1 MGKDLE
7 LALRLRA
14 DLKDG
19 EGAVDALAAAI
30 GNVGDKAEVANT
42 SLQKVGTT
50 GAVDQAQV
58 AIDKLGQSLDGVS
71 EKAVEVGKELQKVGT
86 TGAVEQ
92 APAVVDKLGQSLD
105 NVGTHAAEAAREI
118 THVGESAD
126 QQAARI
132 KAMVTASLE
141 QKSSQDAA
149 AASAQRLGAAV
160 AATNSNWEANAR
172 AQTQAMNAY
181 SNAERKRIQQAE
193 AEQRAAEAAAK
204 AAVEQEQQSRALQK
218 LLGQIDSTQR
228 GLAQLDQQE
237 RQLTEHLRAGRLEAD
252 QYADSMAKIKAR
264 RDALSGIESQA
275 KSTNAAMTSLA
286 STARRLQSLL
296 VVGVGGYGIT
306 SAARSVV
313 NTNLQ
318 WQQALYTMEAATGSS
333 AKARQ
338 ELEYVREI
346 SERLGLELL
355 NTSQAYAKLVAAAK
369 ESPEL
374 GKSIRTVFDGVASA
388 TTALHLTRE
397 QTNGI
402 LLALE
407 QMVSKGK
414 VQTQE
419 LVLQLGQRVP
429 GAFGLAAKA
438 LGTNTEQLSKWL
450 EKGMIPATE
459 FLPRFGAALQEAYG
473 PAAQTAATGLNA
485 ELNRLQNAFTELKV
499 QAGESGFIDSYTN
512 AVRQLRDVLKDPN
525 VVQGLNLLIQGM
537 GKSAEWAAKG
547 AAGVTSFSKWVGEE
561 FAAQMNGPSGDD
573 PVRLQ
578 DAIDSESEYY
588 QERLKRFEQAS
599 AALDAAASKNDEAAV
614 ARNEKILDRLQAQ
627 LDESRGKIQLWQTQ
641 LDAFYQNGKPAELPP
656 TTVTAPAPSGDKPFT
671 PTGDDK
677 GAKKL
682 AKQNEDWVKALEK
695 EAATYG
701 GTKAARRE
709 YELEERNLTGS
720 LKARAEAAW
729 AMLDAAEK
737 QKKADEQAK
746 KDVKTLAQL
755 NLDYLKASGQ
765 TVEAAGAE
773 IEKKYGALR
782 KRLEASG
789 NTEGAGLVSKLM
801 GIEKAKAEL
810 DQVQQQVDRIF
821 GEQSRQEQSIQ
832 AQQQTGLM
840 SELGARQKL
849 VDLHK
854 ATADQVEALL
864 PKMKALAERTG
875 DPQALERVKDLQ
887 AQLGTLRSAI
897 DQTTQALKTGLENG
911 LQNALQGLA
920 SGTMN
925 LREAAIAFVQDVA
938 KALSDVASQTL
949 AQMASDKLG
958 KLFQDSSTGAS
969 MTTGA
974 AAVSTSATELSA
986 AGATLITG
994 AAAISTAAASL
1005 ASAAGVAGLAGGSK
1019 PSAPGTDWV
1028 KSTVD
1033 NFVSPVPTVSWP
1045 GAEAA
1050 ASASA
1055 DAIGSAS
1062 VEGAAAMGDAITAAS
1077 SQGSGIFGDALS
1089 SIFSGGADLFG
1100 SLFSSLGGMFGG
1112 GAAAGGGSLF
1122 SSILG
1127 GAGAAAVAASTGG
1140 HVRGP
1145 GTETSDSIPAA
1156 LSDYEFITRAAV
1168 VKQPGAL
1175 GFLHEFNARGMSALY
1190 DWARRVRHATGG
1202 QAGIPAPAMPAPT
1215 LPGGKAADPAKNF
1228 QAQVANN
1235 FRFQNILDSDSLAR
1249 SVTGNPLFETTI
1261 QNWISSNPSLL
1272 RAAVE
1277 SA

>member
-1 MGKDLE
+1 MAGKDLE

-14 DLKDG
+14 DMKDG
-19 EGAVDALAAAI
+19 QAAVEALAAAI
-30 GNVGDKAEVANT
+30 SDVGDKAGAANKDLQKVGAT
-42 SLQKVGTT
+42 GAVDQAQAAIDKLGHSLDGVSDKAVEAGKDLQKVGTT
-50 GAVDQAQV
+50 GAIDQAQT
-58 AIDKLGQSLDGVS
+58 A
-71 EKAVEVGKELQKVGT
+71 
-86 TGAVEQ
+86 
-92 APAVVDKLGQSLD
+92 VDKLGQGLD
-105 NVGTHAAEAAREI
+105 SVGTHATEAARQI
-118 THVGESAD
+118 IQVGESAD

-132 KAMVTASLE
+132 KAMVAASL
-141 QKSSQDAA
+141 QQQSSQEAA
-149 AASAQRLGAAV
+149 AASTQRLNAAV
-160 AATNSNWEANAR
+160 AAGNSNWEANAR
-172 AQTQAMNAY
+172 AQTAAMNAY
-181 SNAERKRIQQAE
+181 SNAERARLAQVA

-204 AAVEQEQQSRALQK
+204 AAAEEEQQTRALQK
-218 LLGQIDSTQR
+218 LLGQLDSTQR

-237 RQLTEHLRAGRLEAD
+237 RQLAEHLRAGRLEAD
-252 QYADSMAKIKAR
+252 QYAASMEKIRAR
-264 RDALSGIESQA
+264 RDALSGVENQA
-275 KSTNAAMTSLA
+275 KSANTAMTSLA
-286 STARRLQSLL
+286 ATARRLQSLL
-296 VVGVGGYGIT
+296 VIGVGGYGVT

-318 WQQALYTMEAATGSS
+318 WQQALYTMEAATGSA

-374 GKSIRTVFDGVASA
+374 GKSIQSVFDGVASA

-473 PAAQTAATGLNA
+473 PAAQQAASGLNA
-485 ELNRLQNAFTELKV
+485 ELNRLQNAFTDLKI

-512 AVRQLRDVLKDPN
+512 AVRELQKTLKDPA
-525 VVQGLNLLIQGM
+525 VREGLNTLITAL
-537 GKSAEWAAKG
+537 GKMAEVGAKALGGAVSVTKFLADEAA
-547 AAGVTSFSKWVGEE
+547 ARI
-561 FAAQMNGPSGDD
+561 NGPAGDD

-578 DAIDSESEYY
+578 DAIDRESSYMTRVQADLDKAYAENDQKRIARYEEALTKA
-588 QERLKRFEQAS
+588 QEQIQTWQ
-599 AALDAAASKNDEAAV
+599 N
-614 ARNEKILDRLQAQ
+614 Q
-627 LDESRGKIQLWQTQ
+627 LNANLNT
-641 LDAFYQNGKPAELPP
+641 AKPLELPAS
-656 TTVTAPAPSGDKPFT
+656 TVTAPAPATTPFT
-671 PTGDDK
+671 PTGGEDK
-677 GAKKL
+677 AAARL

-701 GTKAARRE
+701 ATKAARRE

-737 QKKADEQAK
+737 QKKADDQAK
-746 KDVKTLAQL
+746 KDAKTLAQL

-765 TVEAAGAE
+765 TVDAAGAE

-782 KRLEASG
+782 KRLEAAG

-810 DQVQQQVDRIF
+810 EQLQQQVDRIF
-821 GEQSRQEQSIQ
+821 SEQSRQEQSIQ
-832 AQQQTGLM
+832 TQEQTGLM

-864 PKMKALAERTG
+864 PKMKELAERTG
-875 DPQALERVKDLQ
+875 DPQALERVKDLE
-887 AQLGTLRSAI
+887 AQLGTLRAAA
-897 DQTTQALKTGLENG
+897 DQVTQALKTGLENG

-920 SGTMN
+920 TGTMD
-925 LREAAIAFVQDVA
+925 LKEAAIAFVQDIA
-938 KALSDVASQTL
+938 KALADVASQTL
-949 AQMASDKLG
+949 AQMATEKLTS
-958 KLFQDSSTGAS
+958 LFQDESSGTS
-969 MTTGA
+969 LTVGA
-974 AAVSTSATELSA
+974 AAVSTSAAEMSA
-986 AGATLITG
+986 AGASLVTG
-994 AAAISTAAASL
+994 AAAISTAAAAL
-1005 ASAAGVAGLAGGSK
+1005 AAASGAGGSGGGTGGGLTTE
-1019 PSAPGTDWV
+1019 SIVSGVGAPTDV
-1028 KSTVD
+1028 V
-1033 NFVSPVPTVSWP
+1033 NWP
-1045 GAEAA
+1045 GADAA
-1050 ASASA
+1050 TASA
-1055 DAIGSAS
+1055 DAISSAS
-1062 VEGAAAMGDAITAAS
+1062 TQGAAAMGDAITSAS
-1077 SQGSGIFGDALS
+1077 SQGSSIFGSALS
-1089 SIFSGGADLFG
+1089 SIFGSGADMF
-1100 SLFSSLGGMFGG
+1100 SSIFSSLGGLFSGG
-1112 GAAAGGGSLF
+1112 GAGGGGSLF

-1202 QAGIPAPAMPAPT
+1202 LAGVPAPAMPVPS
-1215 LPGGKAADPAKNF
+1215 LPGGQAADPAKNF
-1228 QAQVANN
+1228 SANVANN
-1235 FRFQNILDSDSLAR
+1235 FRIQNFLDSDSLSRA
-1249 SVTGNPLFETTI
+1249 VTSNPLFEKTI
-1261 QNWISSNPSLL
+1261 QNWISSNPRLL
-1272 RAAVE
+1272 RTVVNDG
-1277 SA
+1277 